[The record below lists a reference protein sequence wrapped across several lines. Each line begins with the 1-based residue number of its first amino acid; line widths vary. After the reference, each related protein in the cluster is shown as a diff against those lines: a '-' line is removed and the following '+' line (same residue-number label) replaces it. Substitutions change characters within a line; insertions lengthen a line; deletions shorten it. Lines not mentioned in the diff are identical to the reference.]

1 MLSIK
6 GRLQRLLCEAGDVIY
21 LPNGGTLEY
30 SEPNT
35 MPFIAD
41 STVDNFIGIVYPK
54 EGETHHS
61 MIEDF
66 FYPSPKTGKPKFPHI
81 MNKTVR
87 YSASDRFAREI
98 LHVVVIDGWLNVY
111 KSDKYVSG
119 RVWFNNKTIGFWST
133 PEMTLPLLPKLKK
146 FIPEIDDTWIL
157 DFDAHVQGMQITVKD
172 VNLDQS
178 YKHRDQAETE
188 AMIMQHN
195 APDVKRAIQSYRG
208 SKKRGAIA
216 NKAGFGSAAA
226 YNNARVV
233 GDAVETKQKV
243 AVYIGTMGEDLGDFG
258 IKMSPLQLFNLT
270 VPYTDKGT
278 GNVFPTGSTV
288 TLNFLQTHFMDLEVP
303 SELKIGTPVYG
314 TAL

>member
-1 MLSIK
+1 
-6 GRLQRLLCEAGDVIY
+6 
-21 LPNGGTLEY
+21 
-30 SEPNT
+30 
-35 MPFIAD
+35 
-41 STVDNFIGIVYPK
+41 
-54 EGETHHS
+54 
-61 MIEDF
+61 
-66 FYPSPKTGKPKFPHI
+66 
-81 MNKTVR
+81 
-87 YSASDRFAREI
+87 
-98 LHVVVIDGWLNVY
+98 
-111 KSDKYVSG
+111 
-119 RVWFNNKTIGFWST
+119 
-133 PEMTLPLLPKLKK
+133 
-146 FIPEIDDTWIL
+146 
-157 DFDAHVQGMQITVKD
+157 MQISVKD
-172 VNLDQS
+172 VNLNQS
-178 YKHRDQAETE
+178 YKHRDQNETE

-208 SKKRGAIA
+208 SKKRSSIA
-216 NKAGFGSAAA
+216 NDAGFGSAAA